1 MVIENSSQKPER
13 KGIPKSKMLT
23 TRDVARIF
31 NVHPTTIR
39 RWCSQGKIKS
49 YRTGSGVNFQFKRED
64 IAVAYLER
72 SIHSYLKTFTN
83 RS

>member
-1 MVIENSSQKPER
+1 MS
-13 KGIPKSKMLT
+13 KSNMLT

-39 RWCSQGKIKS
+39 RWCSRDKIKA
-49 YRTGSGVNFQFKRED
+49 YRTGTGGKYQFKRED

-72 SIHSYLKTFTN
+72 SIHSYLKTLTN